1 MTAANM
7 QELITQLSGTDGG
20 LMLPVLV
27 AAAVLTTVAGIAG
40 LLAGE
45 DPVALRL
52 ASGSSRAP
60 RAAAAPVPIRRH
72 QAPAGLRRL
81 APFLTPSDSGK
92 RTAMSER
99 LARAG
104 YRSGAAVGIYFLT

>member
-45 DPVALRL
+45 DPITVRL

-60 RAAAAPVPIRRH
+60 RAPVAPVPIRR
-72 QAPAGLRRL
+72 QLMPAGLRRL
-81 APFLTPSDSGK
+81 A
-92 RTAMSER
+92 
-99 LARAG
+99 
-104 YRSGAAVGIYFLT
+104 RS